1 MSNDSKHLIAS
12 LMFISVFFVFPGYHP
27 IELDTGNTLVV
38 LLLGAS
44 GILLSRIFV
53 LSSKAS
59 DRTGIEPSILA
70 FIASW
75 QCSIPIYPVVAF
87 FAFTGSIINSI
98 RSERS
103 LRHSVSAAVLHG
115 VSFAV
120 LLRFG
125 VFLYGSVSS
134 INIDHD
140 AVGTYVFLTLTAMA
154 VTLLRTV
161 LVYYSGNR
169 TGSFPNNL
177 KRNIFANGFILLLA
191 VPGTLAAE
199 NHPNTIQMLVTVTL
213 SLFAMVAVHGI
224 SISLNRSAH
233 ERTGELETVSALK
246 ELSRSLSAAKTETEV
261 LRILSRSLSRA
272 WQCRSAVKWKNLNFC
287 EGEPW
292 DFRSGVSFT
301 HHAGLAVSVDSLNST
316 VPEYL
321 GAFADRT
328 VPVLIGLEAE
338 KRMEKA
344 SWKSVETMISFLE
357 ENASEF
363 AGFSRRTAATAE
375 ELCTALG
382 KNNWFRDCIRL
393 AALLHTLE
401 LPESGSSDSNDQTL
415 TLPEITARA
424 LAFMQEHW
432 CGTGPMQKHR
442 ESIPLGSRILAVSM
456 GWEKAVQSGIEVAV
470 RDMNMKAGTL
480 YDPRLVEL
488 LIELKS

>member
-1 MSNDSKHLIAS
+1 MSNNSKNLIAS
-12 LMFISVFFVFPGYHP
+12 LVFIAVFFVFPGYQAM
-27 IELDTGNTLVV
+27 ELDTGNTLVV
-38 LLLGAS
+38 LLLAAA

-53 LSSKAS
+53 LSSKSS

-75 QCSIPIYPVVAF
+75 QCSVPIYPVVAF
-87 FAFTGSIINSI
+87 FAFTGSIINAI
-98 RSERS
+98 RSERPLKQS
-103 LRHSVSAAVLHG
+103 MTDAVLQG

-125 VFLYGSVSS
+125 VFLFGLVSS
-134 INIDHD
+134 FSIEHD
-140 AVGTYVFLTLTAMA
+140 AVGTYVFLTLTAVA
-154 VTLLRTV
+154 ITLLRTV
-161 LVYYSGNR
+161 SVYY
-169 TGSFPNNL
+169 TGSRTASWLNDL
-177 KRNIFANGFILLLA
+177 KRNLFTNGFILLLA

-199 NHPNTIQMLVTVTL
+199 IHPNTIQMLLTLTL
-213 SLFAMVAVHGI
+213 SLFAMVAVHGV

-246 ELSRSLSAAKTETEV
+246 ELSRSLSAAETETEV
-261 LRILSRSLSRA
+261 LRILSRALSRA
-272 WQCRSAVKWKNLNFC
+272 WQCRSAVRWKNLSFC

-292 DFRSGVSFT
+292 DSRSGVSFT
-301 HHAGLAVSVDSLNST
+301 HHEGLTVSVDSLNST

-321 GAFADRT
+321 RSFAGRT
-328 VPVLIGLEAE
+328 VPVLVGLEAE

-357 ENASEF
+357 GNMSEF

-382 KNNWFRDCIRL
+382 KNSWFRDCVRL

-401 LPESGSSDSNDQTL
+401 LPEGGPSDSSDQTL

-424 LAFMQEHW
+424 LASMHEHW
-432 CGTGPMQKHR
+432 CGTGPMQKK
-442 ESIPLGSRILAVSM
+442 ENSIPLCSRILAVSI
-456 GWEKAVQSGIEVAV
+456 GWEKAVQSGNEVAV
-470 RDMNMKAGTL
+470 RDLNMKAGTL
-480 YDPRLVEL
+480 YDPRLVEQ